1 MGGSVSDIVWLFT
14 AEFAKLVL
22 IASLVAWPVAYVLMR
37 RWLEGLAYR
46 IEMSPVVFVASTLLA
61 LIVAVL
67 TVGATAARAGS
78 ARPVHSLRHD

>member
-1 MGGSVSDIVWLFT
+1 M

-37 RWLEGLAYR
+37 RWLEGFAYR
-46 IEMSPVVFVASTLLA
+46 IEMSPVVVFVASALLA

-78 ARPVHSLRHD
+78 TRPVHSLRHD